1 MSAMDKGWLQAMNT
15 SALCISIIALTA
27 MVAVAQAADETLTL
41 ACQGTTISDLENAK
55 PEPVS
60 MGIIVNFTNRT
71 VQGFGAPSI
80 LDYPIKITAW
90 NDVTVAFL

>member
-1 MSAMDKGWLQAMNT
+1 MVSLRT
-15 SALCISIIALTA
+15 CSYIIVLT
-27 MVAVAQAADETLTL
+27 VTVVGLSGAQAADETLTL

-71 VQGFGAPSI
+71 VQGFGAPGIELSRN
-80 LDYPIKITAW
+80 LGD
-90 NDVTVAFL
+90 DG